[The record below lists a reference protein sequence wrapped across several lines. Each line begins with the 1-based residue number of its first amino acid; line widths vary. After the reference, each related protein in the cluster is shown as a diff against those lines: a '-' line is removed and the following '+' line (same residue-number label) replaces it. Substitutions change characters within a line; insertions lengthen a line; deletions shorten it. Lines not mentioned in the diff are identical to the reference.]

1 MNRTLPSGE
10 GPHIREA
17 PGIASRRSKFRVVAV
32 LAIVLASG
40 PAWGRGGGGG
50 GGGFGGGG
58 HFGGGG
64 GHFGGDGGHS
74 GGHFGGGFH
83 DGRGGF
89 HGDHGFD
96 HFGHHPHFD
105 HGIVVEPFPYAPY
118 YAYCDPYSPY
128 YAPLYCD

>member
-10 GPHIREA
+10 RPHIREA
-17 PGIASRRSKFRVVAV
+17 PGIASRRSTFRVVAV

-50 GGGFGGGG
+50 GGGGGFGGGG
-58 HFGGGG
+58 H
-64 GHFGGDGGHS
+64 S
-74 GGHFGGGFH
+74 GGQSGGGFH

-96 HFGHHPHFD
+96 HFDHHPHFD
-105 HGIVVEPFPYAPY
+105 HGIVVEPFLYDPY

>member
-1 MNRTLPSGE
+1 MNRTLPSGDR
-10 GPHIREA
+10 PHIREG
-17 PGIASRRSKFRVVAV
+17 PGIASRRSTFRVVAV

-50 GGGFGGGG
+50 GGFGGGG

-64 GHFGGDGGHS
+64 GHS
-74 GGHFGGGFH
+74 GGQFGGGFH

-96 HFGHHPHFD
+96 HFDHHPHFD
-105 HGIVVEPFPYAPY
+105 HGIVVEPFLYDPY

-128 YAPLYCD
+128 YAPLYCG

>member
-1 MNRTLPSGE
+1 MNRTIPSGE
-10 GPHIREA
+10 RPHIREG
-17 PGIASRRSKFRVVAV
+17 PGIASRRSTFRVVAV

-50 GGGFGGGG
+50 GGFGGGG

-64 GHFGGDGGHS
+64 GHSAGQFGGGFHDGR
-74 GGHFGGGFH
+74 GGFH

-96 HFGHHPHFD
+96 HFDHHPHFD
-105 HGIVVEPFPYAPY
+105 HGIVVEPFFYDPY

-128 YAPLYCD
+128 YTPVYCD

>member
-1 MNRTLPSGE
+1 MNSTLPSGE
-10 GPHIREA
+10 RPHIREA
-17 PGIASRRSKFRVVAV
+17 PGIASRRSTFRVVAV

-50 GGGFGGGG
+50 GGFGGGG

-64 GHFGGDGGHS
+64 GHS
-74 GGHFGGGFH
+74 GGQFGGGFH

-96 HFGHHPHFD
+96 HFDHHPHFD

>member
-10 GPHIREA
+10 RPHIREG
-17 PGIASRRSKFRVVAV
+17 PGIASRRSTFRVVAV

-50 GGGFGGGG
+50 GGFGGGG
-58 HFGGGG
+58 HFGGGA
-64 GHFGGDGGHS
+64 GHS
-74 GGHFGGGFH
+74 GGQFGGGFH

-105 HGIVVEPFPYAPY
+105 HGIVVEPFLYDPY
-118 YAYCDPYSPY
+118 YACCDPYSPY
-128 YAPLYCD
+128 YTPVYCD

>member
-10 GPHIREA
+10 RPHIREA
-17 PGIASRRSKFRVVAV
+17 PGIASRRSTFRVVAV

-50 GGGFGGGG
+50 GHFGGGG
-58 HFGGGG
+58 H
-64 GHFGGDGGHS
+64 S
-74 GGHFGGGFH
+74 GGQFGGGFH

-96 HFGHHPHFD
+96 HFDHHPHFD
-105 HGIVVEPFPYAPY
+105 HGIVVEPFLYDPY
-118 YAYCDPYSPY
+118 YAYGDPYSPY
-128 YAPLYCD
+128 YAPVYCD

>member
-1 MNRTLPSGE
+1 MNTTLPSGE
-10 GPHIREA
+10 RPHIREA
-17 PGIASRRSKFRVVAV
+17 PGIASRRSTFRVVAV

-50 GGGFGGGG
+50 GGFGGGG

-64 GHFGGDGGHS
+64 GHS
-74 GGHFGGGFH
+74 GGQFGGGFH

-96 HFGHHPHFD
+96 HFDHHPHFD
-105 HGIVVEPFPYAPY
+105 HGIVVEPFLYDPY

-128 YAPLYCD
+128 YTPVYCD

>member
-10 GPHIREA
+10 RPHIREA
-17 PGIASRRSKFRVVAV
+17 PGIASRRSTFRVVAV

-50 GGGFGGGG
+50 GGFGGGG

-64 GHFGGDGGHS
+64 GHS
-74 GGHFGGGFH
+74 GGQFG
-83 DGRGGF
+83 GGF

-96 HFGHHPHFD
+96 HFDHHPHFD
-105 HGIVVEPFPYAPY
+105 HGIVVEPFLYDPY

-128 YAPLYCD
+128 YAPVYCD

>member
-1 MNRTLPSGE
+1 MNRTLPSGDR
-10 GPHIREA
+10 PHIREG
-17 PGIASRRSKFRVVAV
+17 PGIASRRSTFRVVAV

-58 HFGGGG
+58 H
-64 GHFGGDGGHS
+64 S
-74 GGHFGGGFH
+74 GGQSGGGFH

-96 HFGHHPHFD
+96 HFDHHPHFD
-105 HGIVVEPFPYAPY
+105 HGIVVEPFLYDPY

-128 YAPLYCD
+128 YAPLYCG

>member
-1 MNRTLPSGE
+1 MNRTVPSGE
-10 GPHIREA
+10 RPHIREA
-17 PGIASRRSKFRVVAV
+17 PGIASRRSTFRVVAV

-50 GGGFGGGG
+50 GGFGGGG

-64 GHFGGDGGHS
+64 GHS
-74 GGHFGGGFH
+74 GGQFGGGFH

-96 HFGHHPHFD
+96 HFDHHPHFD
-105 HGIVVEPFPYAPY
+105 HGIVVEPFLYDPY

-128 YAPLYCD
+128 YAPLYCG